1 MSKDLM
7 NEAYDALLVTIG
19 VVSLSMLTKKF
30 VGEKLTCANNLMDL
44 GKLAAGVTASM
55 MLVKY
60 AKDKKWLPDD
70 SFNKT

>member
-1 MSKDLM
+1 M

-30 VGEKLTCANNLMDL
+30 AGEKLTSANNLADFS
-44 GKLAAGVTASM
+44 KLAAGVTAST

-70 SFNKT
+70 PFNKT

>member
-1 MSKDLM
+1 M

-30 VGEKLTCANNLMDL
+30 AGEKLTCANNLTDF
-44 GKLAAGVTASM
+44 GKLTAGVTASTM
-55 MLVKY
+55 IVKY

-70 SFNKT
+70 PFNKT